1 MSSSTKLN
9 ATLKTLVDSKQYEE
23 ASKHFDQQPNLHTD
37 FSIDMAIKACTML
50 HDYKRG
56 INILQK
62 LSSNSLSNHYIQI
75 SLIRFYMECRDV
87 DNAYRVFASISNKSN
102 YGYTAMFKGLRSNGM
117 PEKIIDLLEEMKI
130 EPDNFT
136 LTLSFHACAQ
146 VANERAMRIGQKLIH
161 KLLTNSQNEDIVLN
175 AATYMLIKFG
185 DIVNAE
191 RFYKSVKNK
200 NIITY
205 CTIMK
210 GYIEKKMFEQALDLF
225 EHVNLVKSDAMY
237 TMAFNVC
244 AKLGN
249 DRAIKIGNKLL
260 DELSDN
266 RKSSTA
272 NLTSALHMLMKFGN
286 IQNAERVFELIQKKD
301 VIAYGAMI
309 KGYVD
314 NEMFEKALDL
324 FEHMNCELN
333 NDMYTKAFR
342 YVDNE
347 MFEKA
352 LDLFEEMS
360 LVKNDVI
367 YTTAFSACAKLGND
381 RAIKIG
387 NKLLDELP
395 DNCKSSTTT
404 LNSALHMLMKF
415 GNIQNAERVFKLIP
429 KKSVIT
435 YGAMMKGYVDNEMF
449 EKALDLFE
457 EMSLV
462 KNDALYT
469 TAFNVCAKLGN
480 DRAMKIGNKLL
491 DELPDNSKSDTT
503 ILTSAI
509 HMLMK
514 FGNTHNAERV
524 FELIQ
529 KKDVITYGAMLKG
542 YVDNEMFEK
551 ALDLFEQMN
560 LETNDAICTIMFN
573 VCAKLGNDRAI
584 KIGNKL
590 LDELSENHK
599 SSTANLTSAMH
610 MLMKF
615 GDIQNAE
622 RVFKIIEKKDLITYG
637 ALMNGY
643 NMNDQSDKCFK
654 VFEEMK
660 HHNIVPD
667 ESTWTILIGTYSQIA
682 MIRQCEY
689 LVNQIPPHILN
700 KQQIQNALIDMWGKC
715 GAVERAKQ
723 IFNTVSEPDTVTYGS
738 MINAL
743 GLNGMGCEALNIYKQ
758 MPHNLRT
765 EIAEISVLNAC
776 SHSGLLREAQ
786 AIFNEI
792 SVKTE
797 KITGAMI
804 DCYSRMFLFDEA
816 EKLIDDYEKTKS
828 PSFTMYMSLL
838 SGARNN
844 RDTIL
849 SEKIFNRMLSLFPD
863 EKDNLM
869 SGVILVSN
877 TYSSLGEDEQAHDF
891 RSHHQKKLGT
901 RVKVGLSWTEVNG
914 EVTGFSAYDRFHPSS
929 LKIQTELSRIAK
941 ELIENGHQFNSS
953 CITRRLNEGETVE
966 SVLMG
971 HSEKI
976 AIAFNFIQEP
986 IPEFIQIRKN
996 LRVCFDCHAA
1006 TKLIAKIRQ
1015 RDIIIRDANRIHHF
1029 QRSGQCSCQ
1038 DHF

>member
-23 ASKHFDQQPNLHTD
+23 ALKHFDQQPNLHTD

-324 FEHMNCELN
+324 FEHMNCDL
-333 NDMYTKAFR
+333 DHAMYT
-342 YVDNE
+342 
-347 MFEKA
+347 M
-352 LDLFEEMS
+352 
-360 LVKNDVI
+360 
-367 YTTAFSACAKLGND
+367 AFSACAKLGND

-387 NKLLDELP
+387 NKLFDELP

-816 EKLIDDYEKTKS
+816 EKLIDDYEKTKL

>member
-23 ASKHFDQQPNLHTD
+23 ALKHFDQQPNLHTD

-324 FEHMNCELN
+324 FEHMNCDL
-333 NDMYTKAFR
+333 DHAMYT
-342 YVDNE
+342 
-347 MFEKA
+347 M
-352 LDLFEEMS
+352 
-360 LVKNDVI
+360 
-367 YTTAFSACAKLGND
+367 AFSACAKLGND

-387 NKLLDELP
+387 NKLFDELP

>member
-324 FEHMNCELN
+324 FEHMNCDL
-333 NDMYTKAFR
+333 DHAMYT
-342 YVDNE
+342 
-347 MFEKA
+347 M
-352 LDLFEEMS
+352 
-360 LVKNDVI
+360 
-367 YTTAFSACAKLGND
+367 AFSACAKLGND

-387 NKLLDELP
+387 NKLFDELP